1 MTPAA
6 KWSAAA
12 DAAKATEAAEAT
24 EATEAA
30 KPARPAKPKPRGIR
44 QTMSDLH
51 TWSGLLAGWLLYAMF
66 LTGTVSYFKEELSDW
81 MRPEVAWQAQ
91 TDAGEVAQRVA
102 DHLGQVAAGTS
113 QWSLTLPTE
122 RSNTASAF
130 WRMPQATPGARRTFG
145 SANFNPATGQEVKAR
160 DTLGGEFFY
169 RFHFQFYYMP
179 VIWGRWLAGFCAMFM
194 LVAIVSGVITHKK
207 IFVDFFTFRWG
218 KGQRSWLDAHNA
230 LSVFGLPFHAMITY
244 TGLVTLMAL
253 YMPWGDQAAYKSPAQ
268 RQELNMQVNAFL
280 QPGKAAGV
288 AAPLAPVDAMVR
300 EAQARWGKDQVG
312 RVTVTNPGDSSA
324 RVAVTPGDG
333 SRVSMSPQYLLF
345 DGVSGKLIEVHDKV
359 GPAAEVR
366 GVMYALHLGRF
377 SDLQLR
383 WLYFIVSL
391 AGTAMVGTGLVM
403 WTVKRRQQ
411 LPDPQRPYFG
421 FRLVERLN
429 IAAIAGL
436 SIAMAAYLWANRLLP
451 TDLAA
456 RGAGEVNVFFGV
468 WGATLLYAMARPA
481 RRAWIELLWAGAA
494 VLALLPVL
502 NALTTARPFWRSVAV
517 GDWVFAGVDLMLWA
531 LALLHVMLALKAQ
544 RHKPRVKPARKAGPR
559 AVERAKDDAVAGTGT
574 GTGASAGTG
583 TGTGPGPGVA
593 GSATSAREGA

>member
-1 MTPAA
+1 MTLAA
-6 KWSAAA
+6 KST
-12 DAAKATEAAEAT
+12 AAKAAEPGKSG
-24 EATEAA
+24 
-30 KPARPAKPKPRGIR
+30 KPGKPKPRGIR

-51 TWSGLLAGWLLYAMF
+51 TWSGLLVGWLLYAMF
-66 LTGTVSYFKEELSDW
+66 LTGTISYFKEELSDW
-81 MRPEVAWQAQ
+81 MRPEVAYQAQ
-91 TDAGEVAQRVA
+91 TDVGEVAQRVA
-102 DHLGQVAAGTS
+102 DHLGEVAAGTS

-130 WRMPQATPGARRTFG
+130 WRMPQAAPGGRRTFG
-145 SANFNPATGQEVKAR
+145 SANFNPATGEEVKAR

-268 RQELNMQVNAFL
+268 RQELTMQVNAFL

-333 SRVSMSPQYLLF
+333 ARVSMSPQYLLF
-345 DGVSGKLIEVHDKV
+345 DGVSGKLIEVQDKV

-456 RGAGEVNVFFGV
+456 RGAAEVNVFFGV

-481 RRAWIELLWAGAA
+481 RRAWIELLWVGAA

-502 NALTTARPFWRSVAV
+502 NAVTTARPFWHSVAV

-544 RHKPRVKPARKAGPR
+544 RHKPRVKPARKASPR
-559 AVERAKDDAVAGTGT
+559 VGERADTVGTGT
-574 GTGASAGTG
+574 GTGSGTGTSTGAVSGSDAASAG
-583 TGTGPGPGVA
+583 A
-593 GSATSAREGA
+593 AAREGA